1 MSASFKSW
9 GKGVVIALL
18 ILAFHVTANAQ
29 NEKLWPEL
37 DVTNGLQSNTVRCIK
52 IDGKGRFWIGTDY
65 GIDIHS
71 ANTIAQKKIIAAIQ
85 HKSIQAIEF
94 LDSLVFIGTSYEGLY
109 IFNQLT
115 GNLHKYYSAASISQI
130 RKLKIF
136 GKQVFILSDTG
147 PYLWTISSF
156 NQIPLTSAIAGDYLI
171 DMFQLDNNQYG
182 LAYPSKQIVH
192 FKNGAFEEN
201 ANNLFF
207 QNNTKLYAEHYTSS
221 LCYNNKLFLGSGGQS
236 QSLLVIEKGKP
247 PVSLNFLKKLGVGYM
262 VWDIAHQKDK
272 LILAVGDTIS
282 NRKGLL
288 CILNPDYTYMSIKA
302 ADYITCLALDS
313 VNNILS
319 YGTINNGLFLQS
331 GIGGCSMIDKPTE
344 CNIVANDK
352 SVFIY
357 TDDYFRKFSTTDS
370 KSPVNPNSQNK
381 IADIISSMSLSGDT
395 LIYANDAFIKLY
407 NAASLKPLDVLPVD
421 HTAANNIA
429 AIERINS
436 TVFCFYM
443 DGAVSKY
450 NLTTKKNTLVNHV
463 VSHNPTVFKLDNKII
478 LLSKEKGFFVVSEK
492 EGYPLACSDSS
503 IHFINDFTI
512 ARDTIYALLKDE
524 IKKYKIDYVNH
535 QLILLHS
542 FLTYSTMFDV
552 IGTRWILSKDDK
564 IYILNDNG
572 IMQMSS
578 AMVPAGYYYFGSYNQ
593 IKKPIIVG
601 DSLLISTN
609 SYLTKFSFTEF
620 DRPKGTIDA
629 TDFSIECPKS
639 VYENV
644 GFTVKINLADYFLQD
659 RSFKTLELWSNGKL
673 KETKYSKFSEFN
685 FNEGLNYGDYD
696 LVARLGDNVTRH
708 KLSVTLPLNRNPWF
722 FAAIAL
728 ALAIIFSIVIK
739 SNIDKRRL
747 KKRLVENKLQNLKQN
762 LNPHFVYNSMN
773 LISSMILEEK
783 YDEAL
788 QVVSDFS
795 RLQRTYLET
804 NNKEQISV
812 AEELAFLDSYLKL
825 QQQRFNEDNDFN
837 YSITHDPAIDITR
850 IMLPPLILQPIAENA
865 IKYGVLASKA
875 SARAIKIEVSIVD
888 KDAVLIA
895 LEDNGMEVDFNYH
908 GLGMGQKLVQE
919 RIALFNLSHNA
930 QLKVSF
936 DKKALHSASGYRVEL
951 EIPFVK

>member
-1 MSASFKSW
+1 MSASFKGW
-9 GKGVVIALL
+9 GKGVIVALL
-18 ILAFHVTANAQ
+18 ILAFHVTATAQ

-65 GIDIHS
+65 GLDIHN
-71 ANTIAQKKIIAAIQ
+71 ANSIAQKKIIEAIQ

-115 GNLHKYYSAASISQI
+115 GNLHKYYGPASIPQI

-147 PYLWTISSF
+147 PYLWTF
-156 NQIPLTSAIAGDYLI
+156 NSLRQIPLTSAINDDYLI

-182 LAYPSKQIVH
+182 LAYPSKQIVR

-201 ANNLFF
+201 CNSLFF

-221 LCYNNKLFLGSGGQS
+221 LCFNNKLFLGSGGQL
-236 QSLLVIEKGKP
+236 QSLLIVEKGKP
-247 PVSLNFLKKLGVGYM
+247 PMSLNFLKKLGVGYM
-262 VWDIAHQKDK
+262 VWDIAEQNDK

-302 ADYITCLALDS
+302 ADYITCLALDP
-313 VNNILS
+313 VNNILT

-357 TDDYFRKFSTTDS
+357 TDDYFQKFSTTDS
-370 KSPVNPNSQNK
+370 KSPLNLNSKNK
-381 IADIISSMSLSGDT
+381 IADIISSMNLCGDT
-395 LIYANDAFIKLY
+395 LIYANDNFIKLY
-407 NAASLKPLDVLPVD
+407 NATSLQPLDVLPVN
-421 HTAANNIA
+421 HTVVNNNIA
-429 AIERINS
+429 AIERING
-436 TVFCFYM
+436 TIFYFYR
-443 DGAVSKY
+443 DGGVSKC
-450 NLTTKKNTLVNHV
+450 NLITKKTAVIEHV
-463 VSHNPTVFKLDNKII
+463 ISHNPMVFKLNNKII
-478 LLSKEKGFFVVSEK
+478 LLSKEKGFFAVSEK
-492 EGYPLACSDSS
+492 EGYPLTCTDTS

-512 ARDTIYALLKDE
+512 GRDTIYALLKDE
-524 IKKYKIDYVNH
+524 IRKYKIDYINRR
-535 QLILLHS
+535 LIFLHS
-542 FLTYSTMFDV
+542 FSTYSTLFDV

-564 IYILNDNG
+564 VYILNDNG
-572 IMQMSS
+572 IMQMNS
-578 AMVPAGYYYFGSYNQ
+578 AMVPVGYYYFGSYNQ

-609 SYLTKFSFTEF
+609 NYLTKFSFTEF
-620 DRPKGTIDA
+620 DRPIPTISAD
-629 TDFSIECPKS
+629 DFSIECPKS
-639 VYENV
+639 IFENI

-659 RSFKTLELWSNGKL
+659 RSFKTLELWSDGKL
-673 KETKYSKFSEFN
+673 KATKYSKFSEFN
-685 FNEGLNYGDYD
+685 FNDGLNYGDYD
-696 LVARLGDNVTRH
+696 LVVKLGNNIARH
-708 KLSVTLPLNRNPWF
+708 KLKVTLPLNRNPWF

-728 ALAIIFSIVIK
+728 AVAIIFSIVIK

-747 KKRLVENKLQNLKQN
+747 KKRLIENKLQNLKQN

-837 YSITHDPAIDITR
+837 YSITCDPAIDITQ

-875 SARAIKIEVSIVD
+875 PARSIKIEVNIVE
-888 KDAVLIA
+888 KGMVTIA
-895 LEDNGMEVDFNYH
+895 LEDNGMEVDLNYH

-930 QLKVSF
+930 QLTVLF
-936 DKKALHSASGYRVEL
+936 DQPAVHSASGYRVEL
-951 EIPFVK
+951 EIPLA